1 MKKTHLWWG
10 ITVMVGLI
18 TVLSFLIPAYAAS
31 QKITIMV
38 KDKDDIGRWQVAV
51 ERASQADPAL
61 KDFTIVYETPPD
73 VNVAF
78 FAEFGANDAPDIVSI
93 DSFEVPSWAE
103 AKYLYD
109 ITDKVEAWDDWAQYP
124 TSLQE
129 IVKDRGRVYALLKQT
144 DVRIIF
150 LRKDL
155 LPYALGSQ
163 WQPLSWEELLSM
175 ARSLKAAGMKYPLAI
190 QSGPNWGES
199 TAMQAFLPLLYGA
212 GGVLYDQ
219 EKGKWVVSSNA
230 YMDVLNFYETIYK
243 EGLANPDVPTVASPW
258 MTARGDFQAGRTA
271 ILFDGQWA
279 WGAFKSGGSLEV
291 PNADCNVGFIKIPG
305 KNGGFSTFSG
315 GFAWAIANKGLD
327 IPPAHPKEAFELI
340 AAYCSQKGIAEHAV
354 ETNSVA
360 PRLDAVKVPEYAQ
373 NKYLSWCTAE
383 VLPYTHY
390 RPALPEY
397 PQVSEQ
403 IRLLV
408 KQVATL
414 QMTPKEALSE
424 YAKAVAKI
432 VGSDNVIDELGL
444 LK

>member
-1 MKKTHLWWG
+1 M
-10 ITVMVGLI
+10 
-18 TVLSFLIPAYAAS
+18 
-31 QKITIMV
+31 
-38 KDKDDIGRWQVAV
+38 
-51 ERASQADPAL
+51 
-61 KDFTIVYETPPD
+61 
-73 VNVAF
+73 
-78 FAEFGANDAPDIVSI
+78 
-93 DSFEVPSWAE
+93 
-103 AKYLYD
+103 
-109 ITDKVEAWDDWAQYP
+109 VEAWDGWAQYP
-124 TSLQE
+124 TPLQE
-129 IVKDRGRVYALLKQT
+129 IVKHQGRVYALLKQT

-155 LPYALGSQ
+155 LPYALGCQ

-175 ARSLKAAGMKYPLAI
+175 ARRLKAAGMEYPLAI

-199 TAMQAFLPLLYGA
+199 TTMQAFLPLLYGA
-212 GGVLYDQ
+212 GGILYDQ
-219 EKGKWVVSSNA
+219 EKGKWVVSSSA
-230 YMDVLNFYETIYK
+230 YLDVLNFYKTVYE

-291 PNADCNVGFIKIPG
+291 PNANCNVGFIKIPG
-305 KNGGFSTFSG
+305 KNRGFVTFSG

-340 AAYCSQKGIAEHAV
+340 AAYCSQEGIAKHAV

-373 NKYLSWCTAE
+373 NKYLSWCTTE

-414 QMTPKEALSE
+414 QMTPEEALAE
-424 YAKAVAKI
+424 YAKAVAEI